1 MPSVLNPWV
10 HDLSY
15 MQQSVLLSAI
25 RNSDG
30 VAKRHPGKQL
40 IKFYRRCVLL
50 SAFDGAQLWAN
61 DTPGGGSFTGPVD
74 DLRVALDAF
83 IDARDE
89 MSLHYYAHAMHAF
102 QILGYKFPA
111 DPAARVMIDGV
122 WWSTAQF
129 WLWAYTRMAHALHL
143 WPESEEDMDKR
154 LGDGEANW
162 RARND
167 PSSTCSD

>member
-1 MPSVLNPWV
+1 
-10 HDLSY
+10 

-40 IKFYRRCVLL
+40 IRFYRRCVLL
-50 SAFDGAQLWAN
+50 SAFDGKQLWSPS
-61 DTPGGGSFTGPVD
+61 TPGGGSFTGPVED
-74 DLRVALDAF
+74 IELALDHF
-83 IDARDE
+83 IDSRDE

-102 QILGYKFPA
+102 QILGYKFP
-111 DPAARVMIDGV
+111 DEYYRE
-122 WWSTAQF
+122 F
-129 WLWAYTRMAHALHL
+129 WLQAYTRMAHALHL
-143 WPESEEDMDKR
+143 WPEAMSEMDKR
-154 LGDGEANW
+154 LGDGEENW